1 MIKTTAIMLQELN
14 NYKNPRDKLAHMVKK
29 KECIPVIQGLYETNP
44 TTPGY
49 RLANTIC
56 SPSYLSFEFALSYHG
71 LIPEAVYNFTS
82 ATFEKKKKKEF
93 KTPFGTFTYRDVPSA
108 AYPYGIECV
117 SENGYIFQ
125 IASPEKALCDELYIQ
140 SPVTSQRELKELLFD
155 GLRIDWD
162 LFCKLNMDDILF
174 LNSKYHCTNIQKLTK
189 TMEKIA

>member
-1 MIKTTAIMLQELN
+1 MLQELN

-117 SENGYIFQ
+117 SENGYTFQ

-155 GLRIDWD
+155 GFRIDWE
-162 LFCKLNMDDILF
+162 LFCKLNMVDILF

>member
-14 NYKNPRDKLAHMVKK
+14 NYKNPRDKLTHMVKK

-117 SENGYIFQ
+117 SENGYTFQ

-155 GLRIDWD
+155 GLRIDWE

>member
-1 MIKTTAIMLQELN
+1 MLQELN

-44 TTPGY
+44 TAPGY

-117 SENGYIFQ
+117 SENGYTFQ

>member
-93 KTPFGTFTYRDVPSA
+93 KTPFGMFTYRDVPSA
-108 AYPYGIECV
+108 VYPYGIECV
-117 SENGYIFQ
+117 SENGYTFQ

-174 LNSKYHCTNIQKLTK
+174 LNSKYRCTNIQKLTK

>member
-71 LIPEAVYNFTS
+71 LIPEAVYSFTS

-117 SENGYIFQ
+117 SENGYTFQ

>member
-117 SENGYIFQ
+117 SENGYTFQ

-155 GLRIDWD
+155 RLRIDWD

>member
-1 MIKTTAIMLQELN
+1 MLQELN

-117 SENGYIFQ
+117 SENGYTFQ

-155 GLRIDWD
+155 GLRIDRE